1 MEVLPL
7 RYPPKSFKIKKQ
19 CLFSLDVEIC
29 KQFDKIVISGKKSRI
44 VEELIKQFLESKK
57 SPESLT
63 FQEKLKSDKTG
74 ESVVS

>member
-1 MEVLPL
+1 M
-7 RYPPKSFKIKKQ
+7 
-19 CLFSLDVEIC
+19 FSLDVEIC